1 MSKKSIL
8 IALSDDEKR
17 EHLGQLAT
25 ELGLKAVFAKRG
37 AEAIALIDAGVD
49 CVLLDIKSEPMNVD
63 EIQAQLAEKSKL
75 PAIVCTDGGD
85 KEDVLAAMRAHF
97 VDWLEHPINLDM
109 LKQALER
116 ATIRSSKTLV
126 ELKSASEVSGS
137 RALIKE
143 IAVRIRDGN
152 IDLPDVPELVREL
165 DKVLNDPNVEA
176 SKVVALV
183 ERDPSMAARLV
194 ATVNTV
200 TFGGNNWKG
209 RITDID
215 GAVNRLGT
223 STIHNILRSEVM
235 KDMFSF
241 RSPAFRAIFDKMW
254 RAHHRTACLS
264 RDIAGLAEIEDTDE
278 MYCLGLIHNIG
289 ELFLLR
295 VFGEFFIRHSNQILS
310 MDDVLQNVQD
320 WHTTFGA
327 ALIKK
332 WDLGD
337 TFELVARHHHD
348 TNFYKNPENDTEIV
362 RKCYVVSLAD
372 QMSDYIG
379 ESYYPQYLGGPSI
392 QDCFSALNIP
402 DDKKDDV
409 RRRAED
415 IFREQGSILSSSS

>member
-1 MSKKSIL
+1 MSKKTL
-8 IALSDDEKR
+8 LVALPDQEKR
-17 EHLGQLAT
+17 DHLGQLAS
-25 ELGLKAVFAKRG
+25 EIGLKPVFAKKA
-37 AEAIALIDAGVD
+37 AEAIALLDAGVD
-49 CVLLDIKSEPMNVD
+49 CVLIDIMADSMEPNTLR
-63 EIQAQLAEKSKL
+63 ERLAEKTKI
-75 PAIVCTDGGD
+75 PVIACTAGGE
-85 KEDVLAAMRAHF
+85 KSDVLAAMRANF
-97 VDWLEHPINLDM
+97 VDWIEHPIDADV
-109 LKQALER
+109 LKASLSR
-116 ATIRSSKTLV
+116 ADLRFSKNLV
-126 ELKSASEVSGS
+126 ELKSASEVTGS

-165 DKVLNDPNVEA
+165 DIVLNDPNVEA
-176 SKVVALV
+176 SKVVQII
-183 ERDPSMAARLV
+183 EQDPSMAARLV

-215 GAVNRLGT
+215 NAVNRLGT

-235 KDMFSF
+235 KEMFAF

-254 RAHHRTACLS
+254 RAHHRTASLS
-264 RDIAGLAEIEDTDE
+264 RDIAGLAGIENTAE

-337 TFELVARHHHD
+337 LFEQVAKNHHE
-348 TNFYKNPENDTEIV
+348 TAFYK
-362 RKCYVVSLAD
+362 S
-372 QMSDYIG
+372 
-379 ESYYPQYLGGPSI
+379 
-392 QDCFSALNIP
+392 
-402 DDKKDDV
+402 
-409 RRRAED
+409 
-415 IFREQGSILSSSS
+415 